1 MKDYPRMDTVRGVRH
16 SFDGST
22 REYLR
27 EGSYTK
33 NDDGMRVCPECNLVW
48 QFSRAGNYG
57 LKTCDYYAAW
67 FPKYGKPKE
76 ICPKCTQ
83 KSTN

>member
-1 MKDYPRMDTVRGVRH
+1 MKQTPRMDTVRGVRH

-33 NDDGMRVCPECNLVW
+33 RDNGMRLCPECNVVW
-48 QFSRAGNYG
+48 ETFYNNYYVD
-57 LKTCDYYAAW
+57 KEVNYYPD
-67 FPKYGKPKE
+67 FPRIGKPEKV
-76 ICPKCTQ
+76 CPKCLL
-83 KSTN
+83 KTNK